1 MSVHHVLLLTPVVV
15 KRQCPKGKLR
25 PIVIEDKLGVH
36 TFEAYLRSQG
46 TPNPPSIFTTLTHLP
61 PLLTCY
67 SLFLNNQL
75 LYKIC
80 SVLIKKNNATILSH
94 LYTSNLLCQFSVC
107 FPQTFC
113 LTFQSIYHNSTNV
126 ENVCIVFYFY
136 NSTM

>member
-15 KRQCPKGKLR
+15 KRQCPKGNLR

-80 SVLIKKNNATILSH
+80 SVLIKKKIMQLFYHICIRQIYCLSFQ
-94 LYTSNLLCQFSVC
+94 YVFRKRSVSL
-107 FPQTFC
+107 FRVFTTTPQ
-113 LTFQSIYHNSTNV
+113 
-126 ENVCIVFYFY
+126 
-136 NSTM
+136 M